1 MVRVISGLHRGNRLA
16 GLSGNEIRPTTDRT
30 KEWIFNVLGDIEG
43 VKVLDLFAGTG
54 SLGIE
59 ALSRGAD
66 RATFVEVSQ
75 EAIGLIRKNVAK
87 LGEGDRAILRRK
99 DSLKFLA
106 ESKSERWDLI
116 FADPPYSYEKTPE
129 LTSAALMVL
138 NNGGSFVLEAPAD
151 GDKKLP
157 AQPDR
162 EKKFGGSMIYL
173 FGSKN

>member
-16 GLSGNEIRPTTDRT
+16 GLPGNEIRPTTDKT

-43 VKVLDLFAGTG
+43 IKVLDLFAGTG

-106 ESKSERWDLI
+106 ESKTERWDLI
-116 FADPPYSYEKTPE
+116 FADPPYSYDKTAE
-129 LTSAALMVL
+129 LTSAALMAIDD
-138 NNGGSFVLEAPAD
+138 GGYFVLETPAG
-151 GDKKLP
+151 GDIELP
-157 AQPDR
+157 AQADR